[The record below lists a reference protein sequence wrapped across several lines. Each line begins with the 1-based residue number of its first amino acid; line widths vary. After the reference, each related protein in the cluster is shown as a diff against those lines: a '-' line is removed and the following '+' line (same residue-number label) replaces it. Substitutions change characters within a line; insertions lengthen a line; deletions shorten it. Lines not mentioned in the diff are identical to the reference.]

1 MLNIGLNF
9 GPDSAFGERHSEPD
23 SDVASMYCVKDVL
36 KVHISVHETYATGYN
51 YFAKPTA
58 VKPRTELGQAP
69 LFTHGHP
76 TPEKITAA
84 PAALAYLE
92 KREF

>member
-23 SDVASMYCVKDVL
+23 SDVASMYYVKDVL

-76 TPEKITAA
+76 TSEDITAA
-84 PAALAYLE
+84 LAALAYME

>member
-1 MLNIGLNF
+1 
-9 GPDSAFGERHSEPD
+9 
-23 SDVASMYCVKDVL
+23 MYCVKDVL
-36 KVHISVHETYATGYN
+36 KVHISVRETYATGCN
-51 YFAKPTA
+51 YLTKPTA
-58 VKPRTELGQAP
+58 VKPRTELDQAP

-76 TPEKITAA
+76 APEEITAA